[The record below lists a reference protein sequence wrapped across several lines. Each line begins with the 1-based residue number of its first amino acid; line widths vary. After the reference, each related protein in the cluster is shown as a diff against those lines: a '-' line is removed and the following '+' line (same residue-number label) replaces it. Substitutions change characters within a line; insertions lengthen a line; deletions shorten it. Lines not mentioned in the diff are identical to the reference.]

1 MSRAQ
6 VVSVQ
11 DEIFG
16 WVQGFEPWKQ
26 ELFIRAAAAPD
37 LGDGSAEEIAA
48 MLLGEE
54 EEEGHV
60 RPREVKRE
68 DLLEADADRE
78 PMTIGS
84 VSELRNVNAIEE
96 GQTLAFEPAGVNV
109 VWGANGAG
117 KTGYS
122 RVLKK
127 AGRTL
132 HDEEI
137 LTNVYKV
144 GGGRPTATL
153 IVRVGEEE
161 QREELALDEEP
172 SLPLARICV
181 ADSHAGQIYL
191 SEETEVDYVPTSLAG
206 LTRLARGLDAVKAVL
221 IQRREGVQVP
231 SLDPTSFGPGTKVAD
246 LLSRMNADTAEDELR
261 TLAGL
266 DETEQARRDELRRT
280 MREIQAMQ
288 APKLREAAE
297 REAGDLVR
305 LRDDLATVAAHLN
318 ATAIK
323 VVVEREKALKEAGD
337 AADLVA
343 RRFDAEPLSE
353 VGSQPWRALWAAAR
367 RYAEHIGQDFP
378 TAHDRALCPLC
389 MQDLSADTQR
399 RLTSFD
405 EFVRDDVNAQL
416 GKLQEEKAA
425 TLSRLPD
432 IGVIRDRHPGAMTLL
447 GEGAD
452 EPGAAVRNWIDAADQ
467 RLDRIRKGEL
477 EGLQGLDPP
486 PDLSAWI
493 EKRTEEADRQLKIER
508 AEGSKRVEKGLA
520 EFDARHLLSERL
532 ADVISRLTALK
543 EIAGI
548 NSAIGKIGT
557 GGVSRKISSFSEE
570 FVRAGLEE
578 ALKRQLRDLELR
590 DIDVVPETRT
600 VRGQTFVGLVLK
612 TVNDVSL
619 TSVLSQGEQRR
630 LALAMFLAEM
640 EVRSD
645 PSPIVLDDPTSSI
658 DQEGRRRIARTLLE
672 LGKRRQLIVFT
683 HELSL
688 VMDLQ
693 RYSTS
698 LSQISIQHVTRLGGT
713 VGHVRPSLPWDG
725 LSATERRGDLDQ
737 KLVRLRTDYE
747 ERDEE
752 KYRQQA
758 ADFCAR
764 LRQAFER
771 AVEDLVLAGVIT
783 RRSDDVH
790 TKKLRNINYTEEI
803 CDLVDRGMSE
813 NSPWVHDRPHADG
826 SSPPSPDELTEGLD
840 VLADLLKAVG
850 DLDKARRKD
859 ADRRKSER
867 VADLKSVDLAGTG
880 DLSEGGGAEPHL
892 MPVPDPPSGP
902 DIDPS
907 TSRQPQKQPAE
918 KGKVE

>member
-1 MSRAQ
+1 MQ
-6 VVSVQ
+6 E
-11 DEIFG
+11 EIFE

-26 ELFIRAAAAPD
+26 ELFIRAASAPE
-37 LGDGSAEEIAA
+37 LGDGNAEEIAA
-48 MLLGEE
+48 MLLGEG
-54 EEEGHV
+54 EGHA

-78 PMTIGS
+78 PMTIES
-84 VSELRNVNAIEE
+84 VSEVQNVNALEN
-96 GQTLAFEPAGVNV
+96 GQALAFEPAGVNV

-122 RVLKK
+122 RILKK

-132 HDEEI
+132 HAEEI
-137 LTNVYKV
+137 LTNVYKA
-144 GGGRPTATL
+144 GDGRPNATL

-161 QREELALDEEP
+161 QREKLDLDEEP
-172 SLPLARICV
+172 PVSLSRICV

-206 LTRLARGLDAVKAVL
+206 LTRLAGGLDAVKAVL
-221 IQRREGVQVP
+221 LRRRDGVQVP
-231 SLDPTSFGPGTKVAD
+231 SLDPTSFGTGTRVAD
-246 LLSRMNADTAEDELR
+246 LLSRMNADTSEDELR
-261 TLAGL
+261 TLAEL
-266 DETEQARRDELRRT
+266 DETEQARRGELRRT
-280 MREIQAMQ
+280 VGEIQAMQ
-288 APKLREAAE
+288 APKLRDAAE
-297 REAGDLVR
+297 REAGELVQ

-318 ATAIK
+318 ATAIE

-337 AADLVA
+337 AANLVA

-353 VGSQPWRALWAAAR
+353 IGSQSWRALWAAAR

-378 TAHDRALCPLC
+378 SAHDHALCPLC
-389 MQDLSADTQR
+389 MQDLSADAQR

-416 GKLQEEKAA
+416 TKLQEEKAE

-432 IGVIRDRHPGAMTLL
+432 IGVIRVRHRGAMVLL
-447 GEGAD
+447 GEEED
-452 EPGAAVRNWIDAADQ
+452 EPGSAVRKWLDAAAQ
-467 RLDRIRKGEL
+467 GLERIGKGEF
-477 EGLQGLDPP
+477 EGLQALDPP
-486 PDLSAWI
+486 PDLSTWI
-493 EKRTEEADRQLKIER
+493 EKRNEEADRQRKIER
-508 AEGSKRVEKGLA
+508 AEGSEKVEKDLA
-520 EFDARHLLSERL
+520 EFDARHILGERL
-532 ADVISRLTALK
+532 ADVLSRLTALK
-543 EIAGI
+543 EIARI
-548 NSAIGKIGT
+548 DSAIGKVGT
-557 GGVSRKISSFSEE
+557 GGVSRKIGSFSEE

-578 ALKRQLRDLELR
+578 ALKRQLRALELR
-590 DIDVVPETRT
+590 DIDVVPKTRT

-612 TVNDVSL
+612 TVDDVPL

-658 DQEGRRRIARTLLE
+658 DQEGRRRIARTLLQ
-672 LGKRRQLIVFT
+672 LGERRQLIVFT

-698 LSQISIQHVTRLGGT
+698 ASQISMQHVTRLGET

-725 LSATERRGDLDQ
+725 LSASERRGDLDQ
-737 KLVRLRTDYE
+737 KLVKLQKDYE

-790 TKKLRNINYTEEI
+790 TKKLRNINCTEEI

-813 NSPWVHDRPHADG
+813 NSPWVHDRPYADG
-826 SSPPSPDELTEGLD
+826 SSPPSPDELKDGLD
-840 VLADLLKAVG
+840 VLANLLKAVG
-850 DLDKARRKD
+850 ELDKARRKD

-867 VADLKSVDLAGTG
+867 VAGLKSVELGTSGDPSEAG
-880 DLSEGGGAEPHL
+880 AIQPHL
-892 MPVPDPPSGP
+892 KPVPDPPSGP

-907 TSRQPQKQPAE
+907 TKRQAEEQPVE
-918 KGKVE
+918 TGKVD